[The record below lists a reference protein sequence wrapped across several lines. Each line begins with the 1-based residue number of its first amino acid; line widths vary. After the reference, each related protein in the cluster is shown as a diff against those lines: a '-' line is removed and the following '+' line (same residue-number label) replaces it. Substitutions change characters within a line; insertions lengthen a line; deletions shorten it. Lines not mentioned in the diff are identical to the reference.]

1 MTKCFWYGHDFVTI
15 EKFFTAE
22 CVCPKTIRVCIKCKK
37 IFDTITPYKNWLRKE
52 KESKESR
59 IDKAKRIY
67 SNRYNPND

>member
-37 IFDTITPYKNWLRKE
+37 IFLPSHLIKIGYEKKKKVKNLE
-52 KESKESR
+52 
-59 IDKAKRIY
+59 
-67 SNRYNPND
+67 